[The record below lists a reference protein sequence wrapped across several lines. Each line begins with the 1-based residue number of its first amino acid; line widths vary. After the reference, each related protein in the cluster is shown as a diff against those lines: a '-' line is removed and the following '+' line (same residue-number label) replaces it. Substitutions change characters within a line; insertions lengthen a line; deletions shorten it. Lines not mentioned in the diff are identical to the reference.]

1 MKLSEF
7 IERALFLISVPK
19 CVSCKEPLD
28 FEEKALCRDCL
39 KEYLIDKTRDCSR
52 CAKILSRCTCGNFYL
67 SKCGIKSLI
76 KLFRYETYKKDDPA
90 NFLVYSLKQD
100 NRRDTLFFASEEL
113 TAAISANLDII
124 GKEDRFLI
132 TNVPR
137 RRSKIIEYGYDHAE
151 ALAKAVAKNLGIE
164 YFQVLVSKSK
174 KAQKETHGKERREN
188 AVFDYKAGNTS
199 SIKGKTIILV
209 DDIVTTGASL
219 ASCAKLLRGLG
230 CRKII
235 GAALGIAYRD
245 SYIKPVPKFNY

>member
-1 MKLSEF
+1 MKFSEL
-7 IERALFLISVPK
+7 IERTLFLVSVPK

-28 FEEKALCRDCL
+28 FEDKALCKACL

-52 CAKILSRCTCGNFYL
+52 CAKVLSRCTCGNFYL
-67 SKCGIKSLI
+67 SRNGVKSLI

-90 NFLVYSLKQD
+90 NYLIYSLKQD
-100 NRRDTLFFASEEL
+100 NRRDTLFFTSEEL
-113 TAAISANLDII
+113 TAAIRANLQVE
-124 GKEDRFLI
+124 GNEDNFLI

-151 ALAKAVAKNLGIE
+151 ALAKAVAKNLGIQ

-174 KAQKETHGKERREN
+174 RAQKETHGKERRDN

-199 SIKGKTIILV
+199 SLRGKTVILV

-235 GAALGIAYRD
+235 GATLGIAYRD
-245 SYIKPVPKFNY
+245 AYIKPTPIFN